1 MPNKPEVLLRNDDL
15 LIPVAADVFDT
26 SLCSNEWELLPFV
39 TELHHRHAGM
49 ASPRQLLT
57 LFLERFCR

>member
-39 TELHHRHAGM
+39 N
-49 ASPRQLLT
+49 
-57 LFLERFCR
+57 